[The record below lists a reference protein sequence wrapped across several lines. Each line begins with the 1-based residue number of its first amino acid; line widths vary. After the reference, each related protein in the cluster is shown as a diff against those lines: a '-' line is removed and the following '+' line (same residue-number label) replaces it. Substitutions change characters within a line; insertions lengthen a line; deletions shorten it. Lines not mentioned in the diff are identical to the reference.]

1 MSAPLPIRLRLTLAF
16 AAAMA
21 LVLAATGLFV
31 YFRLAAALDETL
43 DDGLR
48 SRADDVAAL
57 VRRADS
63 GLREDGGTRL
73 VEPDESFAQV
83 VDSSGRVVDAT
94 PLLGDRPLLAPAELA
109 RATRRTITVERV
121 AASGSDDPVRLLA
134 TPLVAQG
141 RRLVVVVGAS
151 VEAREEALARLL
163 SQLAIG
169 GPVALVLASL
179 LGYGL
184 ATSALRPIE
193 SMRRQ
198 AAAISASEPGT
209 RLSVPSTR
217 DEVARLG
224 ETLNSMLA
232 RLEAALAREQS
243 FVADASHE
251 LRTPLALLKTELE
264 LALRRPRPA
273 EELERALRSA
283 LVETDRLAQLAEDLL
298 VLARAGQGQ
307 LPLRLRP
314 VRAADIL
321 ARVAERFAARAEYA
335 ERKLRVESAEALE
348 LVGDALRLE
357 QALGNLVENALRHG
371 EGEIVLSAAEVDGR
385 AELHV
390 RDQGAGFPESFAP
403 RAFER
408 FSRADEARANGG
420 TGLGLAIVDVIARA
434 HGGEARAVNVRNGAD
449 GWIAIPKN
457 GA

>member
-1 MSAPLPIRLRLTLAF
+1 MIASLPIRIRLTLAF
-16 AAAMA
+16 AVAMA

-31 YFRLAAALDETL
+31 YLRLAAELDETL
-43 DDGLR
+43 DNGLR
-48 SRADDVAAL
+48 SRAGDVAAL
-57 VRRADS
+57 VRRTDL

-83 VDSSGRVVDAT
+83 LDRAGRVVDAT
-94 PLLGDRPLLAPAELA
+94 PQLGERPLLAPAALA
-109 RATRRTITVERV
+109 RAKRRTITVDR
-121 AASGSDDPVRLLA
+121 AAAPGGDDPVRLLA
-134 TPLVAQG
+134 TPVVAQG

-151 VEAREEALARLL
+151 VEPRDEALAGLL
-163 SQLAIG
+163 GQLAIG

-198 AAAISASEPGT
+198 ASAISASEPGAK
-209 RLSVPSTR
+209 LSVPATR

-224 ETLNSMLA
+224 ETLNDMLA
-232 RLEAALAREQS
+232 RLEAALARERS

-264 LALRRPRPA
+264 LALRRPRPV

-283 LVETDRLAQLAEDLL
+283 VVETDRLAQLAEDLL
-298 VLARAGQGQ
+298 VLARADQGQ
-307 LPLRLRP
+307 LPLRRRP

-321 ARVAERFAARAEYA
+321 GRVAERFAARAEQA
-335 ERKLRVESAEALE
+335 KRELRVESADGLE
-348 LVGDALRLE
+348 LVADALRLE

-371 EGEIVLSAAEVDGR
+371 QGKIVLHAAEVDGR

-390 RDQGAGFPESFAP
+390 RDEGAGFPASFVP

-408 FSRADEARANGG
+408 FSRADEARASGG

-434 HGGEARAVNVRNGAD
+434 HGGEARAANVQGVAD
-449 GWIAIPKN
+449 IWIAIPKN
-457 GA
+457 D